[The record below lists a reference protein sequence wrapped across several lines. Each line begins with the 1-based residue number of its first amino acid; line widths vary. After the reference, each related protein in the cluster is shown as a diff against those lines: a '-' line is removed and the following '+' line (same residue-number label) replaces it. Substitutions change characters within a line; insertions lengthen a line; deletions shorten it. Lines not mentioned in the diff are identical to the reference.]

1 MKTLLTGNEAIA
13 RGAYEY
19 GVSVAAAYPGT
30 PSTEILEN
38 IAKYPEIY
46 CQWSPNEKVAM
57 EVGIGAAIAGART
70 IVTMKHVGVNVA
82 ADPLFTAAYTGV
94 RGGLVLVSADD
105 PGMHSSQNEQD
116 NRNYAPFAKIPMLE
130 PSDSQEAKDMV
141 KLALDMSERFDTPVL
156 LRITTRIA
164 HSQSLVE
171 LGEPMERA
179 VEPYKKDAKKY
190 VMIPAYARTR
200 RLFIEERDKQ
210 LADFSETVEVN
221 RVEMRDPSFGIVTSG
236 VSYQYVREAFPDAS
250 VLRLGMTHPLPKE
263 KIADFA
269 EAVDVLFV
277 VEELDPYLEDRIRA
291 MGIEVI
297 GKSILPAYGE
307 LSVNLVKK
315 QILAVLGVIGEPGE
329 DASGE
334 AAAASDSDSAED
346 SGACGCDCACD
357 EAAACATQP
366 GESSRAAEP
375 FDAPIRP
382 PVMCP
387 GCPHRGVFY
396 ILRELRL
403 VVSGDIGCYTLGTM
417 APLEAMDTCICM
429 GASISG
435 ALGMEKANPDL
446 ARRLVSVI
454 GDSTFLHSGV
464 TGLMDI
470 VYNGGTSTVLIL
482 DNSIT
487 AMTGH
492 QHNPSTG
499 QTLMGKEAPVV
510 DFVALAKALGVKRV
524 VEVDPLDLDRV
535 KAVLKEE
542 VAAPEPSVI
551 ITRRPCAL
559 IVKNTEKAL
568 ECVGCKGCKAC
579 LRIGCPALSFDKAT
593 RKVVV
598 NSALCTGCG
607 LCAQLCM
614 FDALRK
620 AGE

>member
-19 GVSVAAAYPGT
+19 GVTVAAAYPGT

-38 IAKYPEIY
+38 IAKYSEIY
-46 CQWSPNEKVAM
+46 CQWSPNEKVAL

-130 PSDSQEAKDMV
+130 PSDAQEAKDMV

-171 LGEPMERA
+171 LGEPVAR
-179 VEPYKKDAKKY
+179 VVQPYKKDAKKY

-221 RVEMRDPSFGIVTSG
+221 RIEMRDPSFGIITSG
-236 VSYQYVREAFPDAS
+236 VSYQYVREAFPNAS
-250 VLRLGMTHPLPKE
+250 VLRLGMTHPLPKD

-315 QILAVLGVIGEPGE
+315 QILAVLGVVGEPGE
-329 DASGE
+329 DA
-334 AAAASDSDSAED
+334 AAPDSAED
-346 SGACGCDCACD
+346 SGACGGN
-357 EAAACATQP
+357 EAVQP
-366 GESSRAAEP
+366 SESSQTAEP
-375 FDAPIRP
+375 FNAPVRP

-429 GASISG
+429 GASVSG

-446 ARRLVSVI
+446 ARRLVAVI

-470 VYNGGTSTVLIL
+470 VYNGGTSTVIIL
-482 DNSIT
+482 DNSTT

-510 DFVALAKALGVKRV
+510 DFVALAKAIGVKRV

-535 KAVLKEE
+535 KAVIKEE

-579 LRIGCPALSFDKAT
+579 LRIGCPALSFDKAN
-593 RKVVV
+593 RKAVV

-620 AGE
+620 VGE